1 MTSGA
6 ESPALALKLFPEDGL
21 KRNMKVTLSLLAA
34 LNLIAMGMSSLF
46 QVIILSFLIFKYL
59 KKELCSFIM
68 MTRALSRRKTFA
80 HFFDDSSL
88 KPEKASNFSKL
99 KYEVLLAG
107 GGGSY
112 FCL

>member
-68 MTRALSRRKTFA
+68 MTRALSQERPLLIFMRTRALSPRKPQI
-80 HFFDDSSL
+80 SQ
-88 KPEKASNFSKL
+88 N
-99 KYEVLLAG
+99 
-107 GGGSY
+107 
-112 FCL
+112 